1 MKPEIYA
8 FVFAR
13 GGSKGLPGK
22 NIKKLGG
29 RPLLAWSLDC
39 ARAAGVFDRL
49 IVSTDSPEIAA
60 VARQYGAETPFMRP
74 AELAGDSA
82 AEWLAWRH
90 ALDNLPP
97 FDIFVSL
104 PATAPLRRPETVR
117 RCLALY
123 RQGGAD
129 LVLTVSPA
137 RRHPSFNMVFMD
149 DEAQAGLILPPDQ
162 AVTRR
167 QDARPAY
174 DVSTVCYVT
183 GPDFIRNHFG
193 PFSGRTKAVV
203 VEAEEAVDID
213 TPLDF
218 AFAEFIRRQKDAS
231 DAHS

>member
-1 MKPEIYA
+1 MTIYA

-13 GGSKGLPGK
+13 AGSKGLPGK
-22 NIKKLGG
+22 NIKSFCG

-39 ARAAGVFDRL
+39 ARKTGLFDRL
-49 IVSTDSPEIAA
+49 IVSTDSSEIAEI
-60 VARQYGAETPFMRP
+60 ARTHGAETPFVRP
-74 AELAGDSA
+74 AELAGDTA

-97 FDIFVSL
+97 FSIFVSL

-117 RCLALY
+117 RCVELY
-123 RQGGAD
+123 QKGGSD

-137 RRHPSFNMVFMD
+137 HRHPSFNMVFLD
-149 DEAQAGLILPPDQ
+149 DEANANLILPPKE

-167 QDARPAY
+167 QDARQAY

-183 GPDFIRNHFG
+183 SPAFIRSHLG
-193 PFSGRTKAVV
+193 PFAGRTGAVV
-203 VEAEEAVDID
+203 VEPEEAVDID

-218 AFAEFIRRQKDAS
+218 AFAEFLCSRKDGLNADS
-231 DAHS
+231 